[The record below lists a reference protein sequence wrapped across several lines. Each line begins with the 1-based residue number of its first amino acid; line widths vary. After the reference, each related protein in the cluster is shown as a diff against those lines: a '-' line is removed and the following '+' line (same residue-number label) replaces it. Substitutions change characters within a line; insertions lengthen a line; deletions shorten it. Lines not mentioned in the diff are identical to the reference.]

1 MLVVGSETPQTAMND
16 PGRREDP
23 SSLPSS
29 GTQVSG
35 DGTERA
41 EDNAGVPSGT
51 DCSGIPQG
59 CEGKDNERTLVEK
72 AALVEKPPH
81 DPEGEKAAKAS
92 SWNLYPLWRL

>member
-1 MLVVGSETPQTAMND
+1 MLVVGSEMPQTAMND
-16 PGRREDP
+16 PGSREHP

-29 GTQVSG
+29 GIQASR

-41 EDNAGVPSGT
+41 EDNASVPSDL

-59 CEGKDNERTLVEK
+59 CEGKVDEGTLVEK

-81 DPEGEKAAKAS
+81 HPEEGES
-92 SWNLYPLWRL
+92 DESRFLELYPL